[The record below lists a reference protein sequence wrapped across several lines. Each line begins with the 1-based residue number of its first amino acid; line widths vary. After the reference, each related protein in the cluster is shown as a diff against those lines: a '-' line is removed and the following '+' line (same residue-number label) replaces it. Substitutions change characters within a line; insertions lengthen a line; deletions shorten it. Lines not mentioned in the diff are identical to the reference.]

1 MDNPTPQDLSQYIQT
16 LKQMKDLCTN
26 SSQWVPLWSAIVGGL
41 IAWIPIAI
49 GAFWRGRSTRKSV
62 EIALLAEIANIA
74 IMIRKR
80 NFVIQLKE
88 IRDTLTEMNK
98 QIANTHN
105 DSETLP
111 NVATQ
116 TFIVTVSTDYYRIY
130 KANLDKLGV
139 INGKKLLKI
148 VSFYSLLESIMLD
161 VKPEGNLGKRGS
173 VEDYTEV
180 IIFLEDALK
189 LADELSAQK
198 T

>member
-1 MDNPTPQDLSQYIQT
+1 
-16 LKQMKDLCTN
+16 MKDLCTN